1 MQTIVAYTQLKTIV
15 PSINTVSSL
24 HTNILLTN
32 FHRYEHVQSCKAG
45 YTHTHTHTLRFFR
58 STKRAEQKKLTDRH
72 TNTSNVGAAILPE
85 HADQRSQPLSAS
97 ADLYWT

>member
-45 YTHTHTHTLRFFR
+45 YTHTLRFFS
-58 STKRAEQKKLTDRH
+58 STQRAEQKKLTDRH